1 MISHD
6 HIEWRCCLEGPN
18 GLLLHLLSIVY
29 LPPFLSLS
37 HLSLLSLSPLCP
49 RVDDECPDA
58 SPARENCEFDEVCED
73 ASCRYNQYVTCHLNR
88 CGTCEAVFRG
98 FDNFTV
104 NCDQL
109 TPKCRLIQLE
119 MLHKSRT
126 ASRQPGGRRADEL
139 YDPECE
145 HNGTFKA
152 KQCDDSNQ
160 CWCVDSAGVRVTD
173 KTGDDPKCGQLVR
186 VQVTPSA
193 AESSWICC
201 TIAEPDGQSGK
212 PGWRR
217 GPTSCTTLVK
227 PEASDTNNKP
237 CADPT
242 NGVKVAIKLVKEY
255 TLKVTQILEITVHE
269 WSGEICIRLSE
280 NGTKDAADISTVAYY
295 IERDLKMNR
304 FALAVDGK
312 SLQVERESVQVWFF
326 DNEPPRINMKTISPG
341 FAAII
346 IIVAL
351 AILTGIAVFVV
362 VRRRA
367 REDRQRIQ
375 FEVIE
380 GQEMEDHQLSQRM
393 GPAAR

>member
-1 MISHD
+1 MARPGSMLLVALMVVYIY
-6 HIEWRCCLEGPN
+6 N
-18 GLLLHLLSIVY
+18 GSAI
-29 LPPFLSLS
+29 P
-37 HLSLLSLSPLCP
+37 
-49 RVDDECPDA
+49 DDECPDA

-145 HNGTFKA
+145 RNGTFKA

-186 VQVTPSA
+186 VHLIQIDFSFKVEFVFLKMKEA
-193 AESSWICC
+193 AV
-201 TIAEPDGQSGK
+201 
-212 PGWRR
+212 RR
-217 GPTSCTTLVK
+217 
-227 PEASDTNNKP
+227 
-237 CADPT
+237 
-242 NGVKVAIKLVKEY
+242 KVAIKLVKEY

-280 NGTKDAADISTVAYY
+280 NGTKDPADISTVAYY